1 MRIPINNQVYFK
13 LFKVFKVMGVDK
25 SILFHFGSSCDSP
38 PAVCDWNDYN
48 SPDPNPHVL
57 QGALVGG
64 PDQYDNYEDARDN
77 FRTNEVACDYNAGFQ
92 SAVAGNETRTTL
104 NEKYRS
110 TFIKCTTRCYFHSY
124 NHNHHH
130 HCNHIVS

>member
-1 MRIPINNQVYFK
+1 MCFITCTVQKYNRNIFYLSVSFVYPPTY
-13 LFKVFKVMGVDK
+13 L
-25 SILFHFGSSCDSP
+25 SFHSSCDYP
-38 PAVCDWNDYN
+38 PEVCDWNDYN
-48 SPDPNPHVL
+48 SPGPNPHVL

-124 NHNHHH
+124 NHNHH
-130 HCNHIVS
+130 CNHIVS